1 MWDIGE
7 VSVVSRSLVKERWR
21 ERPWNEDVRVC
32 EGNADADEG
41 SSVVFDAV
49 ISCML
54 SGRLRRGGG
63 SGGVAVW
70 RSDLDRVGRME
81 ENVMESAVSFVGLR
95 SGCVGGAGRWDDT
108 SGVVIKRE
116 FPGKVGSLVG
126 RGGRKGVD
134 VCEDWVFRL
143 ALATWSMDGREL
155 DVDDGE
161 LGVRRR
167 GSGGAGHV
175 SSDPDERL
183 PSPLRNCFVGLRLRG
198 LLLAE
203 EPDDVVLS
211 TCRTRSRSNCSST
224 RFKF

>member
-7 VSVVSRSLVKERWR
+7 ASVVSRSLVKEMWR

-32 EGNADADEG
+32 EGNADVDEG
-41 SSVVFDAV
+41 SSVVLDAAV
-49 ISCML
+49 IWML
-54 SGRLRRGGG
+54 SGRLRRGGT
-63 SGGVAVW
+63 GGVAVW
-70 RSDLDRVGRME
+70 RSDLDRVGRVE
-81 ENVMESAVSFVGLR
+81 EDVMDSAVSFVSLR
-95 SGCVGGAGRWDDT
+95 SGWVGGAGRWDET
-108 SGVVIKRE
+108 SGVVIKE
-116 FPGKVGSLVG
+116 FPGRVGSLVG
-126 RGGRKGVD
+126 SGGRKGVGIY
-134 VCEDWVFRL
+134 EDWVFKL

-155 DVDDGE
+155 EVDDGE

-183 PSPLRNCFVGLRLRG
+183 SSPLRNCFVGLRLRG

-211 TCRTRSRSNCSST
+211 TCRTRARSSCSST